1 MFENS
6 LKPPKLFILA
16 VLLIFAFSSFAYAE
30 NALSAL
36 DKDSFG
42 VAIQGYDAVAY
53 FTNNKAIKGSE
64 KYSVSWNEA
73 VWHFSSAEH
82 REMFATNP
90 KKYVPHRGGW

>member
-1 MFENS
+1 MFEDS
-6 LKPPKLFILA
+6 LKPPKFMILL
-16 VLLIFAFSSFAYAE
+16 VLSIFAFSSFAYAE
-30 NALSAL
+30 NTLSEL

-64 KYSVSWNEA
+64 TYSYTWNEA

-82 REMFATNP
+82 RELFATNP